1 LTSKR
6 SRHIDRNT
14 RNIRNARESIRETRD
29 AVRQVAASD
38 VMPLDVDPASDLFFQ
53 FAAPLLATA
62 RDDDEFATA
71 AELAEFIW
79 SATHFDSVTQVML
92 LDDFIEQ
99 TGVPPNMIL
108 WLLEVYGELAARKM
122 ALVGE

>member
-6 SRHIDRNT
+6 SRRIDRNV
-14 RNIRNARESIRETRD
+14 RNARQSIDQTRQ
-29 AVRQVAASD
+29 AVREVAGD
-38 VMPLDVDPASDLFFQ
+38 GTLDIDPASDLFFQ

-62 RDDDEFATA
+62 RSDHEFAIA

-79 SATHFDSVTQVML
+79 SATHFDAMTQVTL
-92 LDDFIEQ
+92 LNDFIEQ
-99 TGVPPNMIL
+99 TQVPDNMIS
-108 WLLEVYGELAARKM
+108 WLLDVYGELAARKM